1 MHSSGNVHHNTEHLK
16 MVKMVNFTL
25 CVFYHNLK
33 KTEHKLSPRLNFTT
47 SWACSTEDDLSGY
60 VLQPTDV
67 TDEETEALRNG
78 MT

>member
-1 MHSSGNVHHNTEHLK
+1 MLPQLK
-16 MVKMVNFTL
+16 K
-25 CVFYHNLK
+25 K

-67 TDEETEALRNG
+67 TDKETEALRNG
-78 MT
+78 TT

>member
-1 MHSSGNVHHNTEHLK
+1 MI
-16 MVKMVNFTL
+16 
-25 CVFYHNLK
+25 NLRYVYVTTIK

-67 TDEETEALRNG
+67 TDEETEAPLGNG
-78 MT
+78 TT